1 MQHVKV
7 DLGHCV
13 GKQAFQQLVR
23 VLPLHGELSKRRQ
36 VDHSHLLH
44 HQLAL
49 SADWPE
55 PVGAS
60 ETGPECH
67 TEERDYRKSH
77 FSNFQNLFGSFG
89 QEPLYSVIFG
99 LTQSQSEDAENTPPT
114 HTHTQREGMSTII
127 LLQVGLCHSLLIKL
141 KLLQDKL
148 L

>member
-44 HQLAL
+44 HQLTL

-60 ETGPECH
+60 ETGPERH
-67 TEERDYRKSH
+67 TEERGYRKSRRKDGTLL
-77 FSNFQNLFGSFG
+77 FFQNLFGSFG

-99 LTQSQSEDAENTPPT
+99 LTQSQSEDTENTPHT
-114 HTHTQREGMSTII
+114 HTHKE
-127 LLQVGLCHSLLIKL
+127 KA
-141 KLLQDKL
+141 
-148 L
+148 